1 MDTSQYISKVSGH
14 ALVLGAGGIG
24 TEIIRALV
32 ANGAS
37 AVSFTYNS
45 GKEKAEALR
54 AELEAAGVKAYA
66 FQLSGIT
73 DETEVD
79 FKQALQNAVDA
90 IGEEI
95 SVAVDTIG
103 VSPNVDF
110 LEQNLSAVE
119 RDKEGWRKVFEVNVF
134 ASALAARIILERM
147 HAKGVKGSYVVIS
160 STNGINSYDE
170 MSWPYD
176 ESKASLVLRPRIL
189 SKRYAKHGIRV
200 NGVAPGWIDTPMNK
214 TLPAEYRDS
223 EMRLI
228 GVGRFAEPAE
238 VATVVA
244 FLSGSGASYIHGQT
258 IIVDGYYP
266 LN

>member
-1 MDTSQYISKVSGH
+1 MNQYIPKVSGH

-45 GKEKAEALR
+45 GREKAESLK
-54 AELEAAGVKAYA
+54 AELEAMNVKAYT

-73 DETEVD
+73 DQSESD
-79 FKQALQNAVDA
+79 FEQSLQTAVDT

-95 SVAVDTIG
+95 VVAVDTIG
-103 VSPNVDF
+103 ISPNVDF
-110 LEQNLSAVE
+110 LEQSLDAVE

-147 HAKGVKGSYVVIS
+147 HQKGVKGSYVVIS

-200 NGVAPGWIDTPMNK
+200 NGVAPGWIETPMNK
-214 TLPAEYRDS
+214 SLPADYRER

-238 VATVVA
+238 VASVVA
-244 FLSGSGASYIHGQT
+244 FLASSGASYIHGQT

>member
-1 MDTSQYISKVSGH
+1 MDQYIPKVSGH

-24 TEIIRALV
+24 AEIIRSLV
-32 ANGAS
+32 ANGAN

-45 GKEKAEALR
+45 GKEKAEALK
-54 AELEAAGVKAYA
+54 AELEATGAKVHI
-66 FQLSGIT
+66 FQFSGAT
-73 DETEVD
+73 DETELA
-79 FKQALQNAVDA
+79 FKQSLQIAVDT
-90 IGEEI
+90 IGEEV

-103 VSPNVDF
+103 ISPNVDF
-110 LEQNLSAVE
+110 LDQNLDSVE
-119 RDKEGWRKVFEVNVF
+119 RDREGWRRVFEVNVF
-134 ASALAARIILERM
+134 SSALAARVILERM
-147 HAKGVKGSYVVIS
+147 REKSVKGSYVVIS

-176 ESKASLVLRPRIL
+176 ESKGSLVLRPRIL
-189 SKRYAKHGIRV
+189 SKRYAKYGIRV

-214 TLPAEYRDS
+214 TLPADYRDN

-228 GVGRFAEPAE
+228 GIGRFAEPVE
-238 VATVVA
+238 VASVVT

-258 IIVDGYYP
+258 IVVDGYYP

>member
-1 MDTSQYISKVSGH
+1 MDKYIPKVTGH

-37 AVSFTYNS
+37 AVSFTYHS
-45 GKEKAEALR
+45 GKEKAEALKS
-54 AELEAAGVKAYA
+54 ELEAEGVKAHI
-66 FQLSGIT
+66 FQLSEVK
-73 DETEVD
+73 DETEAA
-79 FKQALQNAVDA
+79 FAQSLQTAVDV

-110 LEQNLSAVE
+110 LKQNINSVE
-119 RDKEGWRKVFEVNVF
+119 RDKEGWRRVFEVNVF
-134 ASALAARIILERM
+134 SSALAARVILERM
-147 HAKGVKGSYVVIS
+147 HDNGVKGSYVVIS

-189 SKRYAKHGIRV
+189 SKRYAKYGIRV

-214 TLPAEYRDS
+214 TLPADYREQ
-223 EMRLI
+223 EMSLI

-238 VATVVA
+238 VASVVA

-266 LN
+266 MN

>member
-1 MDTSQYISKVSGH
+1 MNEYIPKVNGH

-24 TEIIRALV
+24 AEIIRALV

-37 AVSFTYNS
+37 AVSLTYNS
-45 GKEKAEALR
+45 GKEKAESLK
-54 AELEAAGVKAYA
+54 AELEAMDVKVHI

-73 DETEVD
+73 DETKVNFE
-79 FKQALQNAVDA
+79 QSLQTAVDT

-103 VSPNVDF
+103 ISPNVDF
-110 LEQNLSAVE
+110 LEQSLSSVE
-119 RDKEGWRKVFEVNVF
+119 RDKEGWQRVFEVNVF
-134 ASALAARIILERM
+134 ASALAARAILERM
-147 HAKGVKGSYVVIS
+147 RNKGVKGSYVVIS

-200 NGVAPGWIDTPMNK
+200 NGVAPGWIETPMNK
-214 TLPAEYRDS
+214 TLPEDYRAN

-228 GVGRFAEPAE
+228 GIGRFAEPAE
-238 VATVVA
+238 VASVVA
-244 FLSGSGASYIHGQT
+244 FLAGTGASYIHGQT
-258 IIVDGYYP
+258 IVVDGYYP

>member
-1 MDTSQYISKVSGH
+1 MNQYIPKVSGH

-45 GKEKAEALR
+45 GKEKAEALKS
-54 AELEAAGVKAYA
+54 ELEAQGVKAHT
-66 FQLSGIT
+66 FQFSGVT
-73 DETEVD
+73 DETEADLVRS
-79 FKQALQNAVDA
+79 LQIAVDTM
-90 IGEEI
+90 GEEI
-95 SVAVDTIG
+95 SAAVDTIG

-110 LEQNLSAVE
+110 AEQNLGSVE
-119 RDKEGWRKVFEVNVF
+119 RDKEGWRRVFEINVF
-134 ASALAARIILERM
+134 SSALAARIILERM
-147 HAKGVKGSYVVIS
+147 REKGVKGSYVVIS

-200 NGVAPGWIDTPMNK
+200 NGVAPGWIDTAMNK
-214 TLPAEYRDS
+214 TLPADYRER

-228 GVGRFAEPAE
+228 GVGRFAEPTE
-238 VATVVA
+238 VASVVA
-244 FLSGSGASYIHGQT
+244 FLASSGASYIHGQT